1 MPTVGVFDSGVG
13 GLSVLRALR
22 AELPQVH
29 FVYLAD
35 NAHAPY
41 GERSPQVVLD
51 RAHRLTEQLRVEHR
65 IDALVVDISARPAH
79 EGPALA
85 AAMQARYLA
94 LPRAD
99 AKALHKAINA
109 SVREPA

>member
-41 GERSPQVVLD
+41 GERSAQVVLD
-51 RAHRLTEQLRVEHR
+51 RAHRLTEQLRAEHR
-65 IDALVVDISARPAH
+65 IDALVVACNTATALSIDQLRHTHPDLPFIGV
-79 EGPALA
+79 EPALKPA
-85 AAMQARYLA
+85 AVLT
-94 LPRAD
+94 
-99 AKALHKAINA
+99 
-109 SVREPA
+109 